1 MMCAPMPPEDP
12 STSQLNRLM
21 SGDLN
26 GGPTRMAGILSNSL
40 ETRKGFDPDHV
51 RKMYLDWWREDA
63 FDTGPTFAIAMG
75 ELDRGTDPE
84 EAVRIAHEKLGGNSG
99 GCGPV
104 HRAAAPL
111 ALCRHI
117 PTSQLAEAVIQ
128 EAKLTHFDPIARDV
142 SAAVAL
148 TIRYL
153 LNESGGGD
161 LASLVR
167 AGRGRLPVTQA
178 ALEGGTIQPIKP
190 SGYAP
195 DALQAAIYFLQSSTS
210 LEEALERSI
219 RFAGPENYCPILV
232 GAIGASFKWGD
243 SVGLENGKIV

>member
-1 MMCAPMPPEDP
+1 MKDHSAPLQCQN
-12 STSQLNRLM
+12 STQLNRLM
-21 SGDLN
+21 CGDLN
-26 GGPTRMAGILSNSL
+26 GGPTQMANILSDSL
-40 ETRKGFDPDHV
+40 ENRKGFDPDHV
-51 RKMYLDWWREDA
+51 RMAYLNWWREDA

-84 EAVRIAHEKLGGNSG
+84 EAIRIAHEKLGGNSG

-111 ALCRHI
+111 ALCQHI
-117 PTSQLAEAVIQ
+117 PTRQLAETAIR
-128 EAKLTHFDPIARDV
+128 EARLTHYDSVAGDV
-142 SAAVAL
+142 LAAVAL
-148 TIRYL
+148 LIRYSIDG
-153 LNESGGGD
+153 SGGGD
-161 LASLVR
+161 LAR

-178 ALEGGTIQPIKP
+178 ALEGGSIQLMRP

-219 RFAGPENYCPILV
+219 RFAGEENYCPVLV
-232 GAIGASFKWGD
+232 GAVGATF
-243 SVGLENGKIV
+243 E

>member
-1 MMCAPMPPEDP
+1 MGMKDNLGPLQSQD
-12 STSQLNRLM
+12 STQLNRLM
-21 SGDLN
+21 CGDLN

-40 ETRKGFDPDHV
+40 ETKKGFDPDHV

-75 ELDRGTDPE
+75 ELDRGTDPD

-104 HRAAAPL
+104 HRAASPL

-117 PTSQLAEAVIQ
+117 PTSQLAEAAIQ
-128 EAKLTHFDPIARDV
+128 EARLTHFDPVAGDV

-148 TIRYL
+148 LIKYSS
-153 LNESGGGD
+153 EGVGGGD
-161 LASLVR
+161 SASLIQ

-178 ALEGGTIQPIKP
+178 ALEGGNIQPAMP

-195 DALQAAIYFLQSSTS
+195 DALQAAIYFLQSSDS
-210 LEEALERSI
+210 LEEALERST
-219 RFAGPENYCPILV
+219 RFAGPENYCPVMV
-232 GAIGASFKWGD
+232 GAIGAAREYSETRTF
-243 SVGLENGKIV
+243 

>member
-1 MMCAPMPPEDP
+1 MVHPAPLQCQN
-12 STSQLNRLM
+12 STQLNRLM
-21 SGDLN
+21 CGDLN
-26 GGPTRMAGILSNSL
+26 GGPTRMANILSNSL
-40 ETRKGFDPDHV
+40 ENRKGFDPDHL
-51 RKMYLDWWREDA
+51 RLAYLNWWREDS

-75 ELDRGTDPE
+75 ELDRGTNPE
-84 EAVRIAHEKLGGNSG
+84 EAVQIAHEKLGRNSG

-117 PTSQLAEAVIQ
+117 PTSQLAEAAIQ
-128 EAKLTHFDPIARDV
+128 EAKLTHFDTIAGDIA
-142 SAAVAL
+142 AAVAL
-148 TIRYL
+148 LIRY
-153 LNESGGGD
+153 SSDGIGGGD
-161 LASLVR
+161 LERLVR

-178 ALEGGTIQPIKP
+178 ALEGGNIQPVKP

-219 RFAGPENYCPILV
+219 RFAGPENYCPVLV
-232 GAIGASFKWGD
+232 GTIGAAYAWD
-243 SVGLENGKIV
+243 DPDGLGNGKIA